1 MKIKYSN
8 LLILLKGVKLKDINY
23 LMEKLNIIILEG

>member
-23 LMEKLNIIILEG
+23 LMEKLKIEVVED